1 MGKDVGGFGLTMT
14 EVGGCGND
22 VVDLT
27 MVDVGGLGRDWW
39 SGGGGGGWWEWEDA
53 G

>member
-1 MGKDVGGFGLTMT
+1 MPMT
-14 EVGGCGND
+14 VEGGCGSD
-22 VVDLT
+22 VAGLT

-39 SGGGGGGWWEWEDA
+39 SGGGGGGTCEWEEV